1 MYMKFFCI
9 NSRPFK
15 ILACVMVALVVM
27 SMAVYKSTSASVYM
41 GYAERKLP
49 IYGVET
55 DKKEIAITFDAAYGS
70 DETVKIIN
78 ILKEKNVTAT
88 FFLVGF
94 WVDKYPDL
102 VKTLD
107 SSGIEIGTHSNTHPY
122 MSKLS
127 ASQMQAEL
135 QTSVD
140 KIKNITGKD
149 VTLFRPPYGDYND
162 TLVTVAENMNIKPI
176 QWSVDSL
183 DWKGLDTSQ
192 MMARITPNVENGSII
207 LFHNNSDHIVEALPV
222 IIDTLTEQGYTLVHV
237 SDLIY
242 HENYTIRN
250 DGIQVKNK

>member
-1 MYMKFFCI
+1 MKFFCI

-149 VTLFRPPYGDYND
+149 VTLFRPP
-162 TLVTVAENMNIKPI
+162 
-176 QWSVDSL
+176 
-183 DWKGLDTSQ
+183 
-192 MMARITPNVENGSII
+192 
-207 LFHNNSDHIVEALPV
+207 
-222 IIDTLTEQGYTLVHV
+222 
-237 SDLIY
+237 
-242 HENYTIRN
+242 
-250 DGIQVKNK
+250 